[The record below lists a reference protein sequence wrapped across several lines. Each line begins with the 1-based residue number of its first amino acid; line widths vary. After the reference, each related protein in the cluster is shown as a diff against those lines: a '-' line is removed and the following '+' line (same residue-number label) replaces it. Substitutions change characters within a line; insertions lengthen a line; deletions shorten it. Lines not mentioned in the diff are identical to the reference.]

1 MPLFGKKKPATP
13 AITMKDIVVDP
24 VSVARPDSSA
34 TPWSALLPVLRRMD
48 AYAFTQYAHLI
59 VGRPVGNYLV
69 EHLAFDSADQVQ
81 IVNTTMF
88 QTWEEPLDG
97 FFATAEHNLGAHT
110 LLGRSVWLDSQ
121 PLTGVDV
128 LQPVGCVSAMAFRPD
143 RLAQALTAAGH
154 AGEFIVIPVDR
165 DLLYAVPTS
174 DLGLVER
181 TLDTAWGQIAKGE
194 LERPV
199 SPAAYLLAQGHLVE
213 WQPPAGTVVAAKQ
226 GRALAYLKT
235 TCYQALYEWLTA
247 DDYRLLSDLPKPER
261 GDLLVSGRPQFGV
274 KDEPTPRWLSL
285 SPLVRYTDA
294 DDVLIAPLE
303 SVLLIDDQGSSVRVP
318 FAVFARE
325 CAAIL
330 SDEPGLPL
338 PMVRVHGW
346 PSPQMWESMRP
357 FFT

>member
-1 MPLFGKKKPATP
+1 
-13 AITMKDIVVDP
+13 
-24 VSVARPDSSA
+24 
-34 TPWSALLPVLRRMD
+34 
-48 AYAFTQYAHLI
+48 
-59 VGRPVGNYLV
+59 
-69 EHLAFDSADQVQ
+69 
-81 IVNTTMF
+81 
-88 QTWEEPLDG
+88 
-97 FFATAEHNLGAHT
+97 
-110 LLGRSVWLDSQ
+110 
-121 PLTGVDV
+121 
-128 LQPVGCVSAMAFRPD
+128 MAFRPD

-174 DLGLVER
+174 DLGLASGR
-181 TLDTAWGQIAKGE
+181 WT
-194 LERPV
+194 RPAGGRSRRASWNV
-199 SPAAYLLAQGHLVE
+199 RSRSAAYLLAQGHLVE

-294 DDVLIAPLE
+294 DDVLIAPLG